1 MVKSRLGHH
10 TEVGVHAAHGHVIC
24 QSANLSLLAALD
36 VVLPQEVHVRKR
48 RHYWMQRQ
56 TFLGEFSTGKI
67 WKWMMVQVHL
77 RLARMKKSM
86 ILKIFWNLRLVITR
100 EINKKRH
107 FQIYLITFFHTGYCS
122 KRLLIWNINVR
133 TFPFWRSKY
142 KFFHDFIESKVFG
155 HQRST
160 SKYRSHLSNLV
171 RKLNEIIYI
180 GNTNQYFLQR
190 PTNA

>member
-107 FQIYLITFFHTGYCS
+107 FQIYLITFFIQFIVQNDCS
-122 KRLLIWNINVR
+122 YEI
-133 TFPFWRSKY
+133 
-142 KFFHDFIESKVFG
+142 
-155 HQRST
+155 ST
-160 SKYRSHLSNLV
+160 SGHFLFDEASTSSSMTSSKAKYSDTKGQRQS
-171 RKLNEIIYI
+171 I
-180 GNTNQYFLQR
+180 G
-190 PTNA
+190 PICPIW